1 MLLHMFSITYCIYR
15 RTWWFQLMIGCHQHY
30 VITLLFGTLCC
41 AVTIIDWLSMQPSP
55 IIVLQLQVLLWLSS
69 CPLKKMQAS
78 IISFSRQ
85 LFSQNPW
92 WNFSYFF
99 TKNHDGFFLKN
110 SYFLKTKIMVLWKI
124 SYFLKTKIMVFN
136 KNFSIFQYH
145 LTL

>member
-1 MLLHMFSITYCIYR
+1 MLLHMFFITYCIYR

-78 IISFSRQ
+78 IISFSRTEMSEYTFFFVSNFFPKIMMEFF
-85 LFSQNPW
+85 LFFHQKPW
-92 WNFSYFF
+92 W
-99 TKNHDGFFLKN
+99 FFLKN
-110 SYFLKTKIMVLWKI
+110 FLFSK
-124 SYFLKTKIMVFN
+124 N
-136 KNFSIFQYH
+136 KNHGLMKNFLFSKNKNH
-145 LTL
+145 GL